1 MGASGMS
8 AARSIILCLE
18 KVKLIKA
25 YEWCVSEYNR
35 MNSAQVVALRNGDG
49 FIFSEQIA
57 EAGLL
62 KERAKY
68 AILKHEEE
76 HGC

>member
-1 MGASGMS
+1 MS
-8 AARSIILCLE
+8 AAHSIILCLE

-35 MNSAQVVALRNGDG
+35 MNSAQVAALRNGDG

-62 KERAKY
+62 RERAKY
-68 AILKHEEE
+68 AIIKHEEE

>member
-1 MGASGMS
+1 MA
-8 AARSIILCLE
+8 AARSAILCLE

-25 YEWCVSEYNR
+25 YQWAVSEYNR
-35 MNSAQVVALRNGDG
+35 MNSAQVVALRNSDG

-57 EAGLL
+57 QAGLL
-62 KERAKY
+62 MEQAKY
-68 AILKHEEE
+68 AIIEHEEE

>member
-1 MGASGMS
+1 MS
-8 AARSIILCLE
+8 AAPSIILCLE
-18 KVKLIKA
+18 KWKLIKA

-35 MNSAQVVALRNGDG
+35 MNSAQVAALRNGDG

-57 EAGLL
+57 HAGLV
-62 KERAKY
+62 KEQAKY